1 MIRIYEWLG
10 MKKKPTIYFLI
21 SFVILLGIYVFFHMP
36 PKEFPLG
43 QIVTI
48 NSGQSLQAITNTLY
62 EARIIRSPFVFRT
75 TVIMLG
81 GEKNVWAGDY
91 LLDHR
96 EGPVDLA
103 YRFVYGKFH
112 LDSRK
117 ITIPEGWN
125 IFQIGDYLE
134 KSLINFDKK
143 EFLTITKDKE
153 GYLFPDTYH
162 FPQNIKPNA
171 VIEAMEKNFNDK
183 IVALN
188 EKISAFGKPLKEVM
202 VMASLLEEEARKLE
216 TKQMIAGILWKRL
229 KMDMPLQV
237 DASFQYV
244 NGKNSF
250 TLTTEDLATDSPYNT
265 YTRKGLPPGPITNP
279 GLDSILAAVTP
290 TESKY
295 LFFLTDK
302 NGVMRYAITHAQ
314 HVANKEK
321 YLR

>member
-1 MIRIYEWLG
+1 MNLR
-10 MKKKPTIYFLI
+10 KYFLDWRYFF
-21 SFVILLGIYVFFHMP
+21 SVFFILVVFGYFFWNYP
-36 PKEFPLG
+36 TNFPINTLVSVEKG
-43 QIVTI
+43 VTI
-48 NSGQSLQAITNTLY
+48 RQTADFLEQKNFIT
-62 EARIIRSPFVFRT
+62 SPFWFIALNRA
-75 TVIMLG
+75 LSG
-81 GEKNVWAGDY
+81 GRGVLAGDY
-91 LLDHR
+91 FFGRPQNLFTISRRLARGDF
-96 EGPVDLA
+96 GLTPVVV
-103 YRFVYGKFH
+103 F
-112 LDSRK
+112 
-117 ITIPEGWN
+117 IPEGSSVKE
-125 IFQIGDYLE
+125 IAVILGKTLP
-134 KSLINFDKK
+134 SFDEEEFIKK
-143 EFLTITKDKE
+143 AKDKE